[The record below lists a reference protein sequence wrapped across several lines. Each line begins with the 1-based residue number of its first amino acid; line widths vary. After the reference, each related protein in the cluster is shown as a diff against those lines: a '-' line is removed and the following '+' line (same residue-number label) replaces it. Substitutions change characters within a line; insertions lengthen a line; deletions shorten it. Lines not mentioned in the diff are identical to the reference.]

1 MLSLLAISLSPWY
14 KSQNLGSTEG
24 VVLSLEAS
32 IPGTYP
38 DNKFLMIPEAG
49 ICEPDGFHVHH
60 SAHGPMSPL
69 SASPGPWSCCSSS
82 SLCSSWMSWDS
93 GLGCLPPHCHS
104 WGSSQGQDLQFYV
117 AGEDTFSLEGCSR
130 CLCSGRSRKVLS
142 HLNWILPF
150 LPESQPASAFPAIE
164 EPDFPAG
171 MSLQWGC
178 LAE

>member
-1 MLSLLAISLSPWY
+1 METFLSSPCSKHIISSKPGQHRVDGAQSGGTNPRDISRQLIPNESWGRNLWPWWFSCTPICPGVPFQPAQGHGLAAPPLPC
-14 KSQNLGSTEG
+14 
-24 VVLSLEAS
+24 AA
-32 IPGTYP
+32 
-38 DNKFLMIPEAG
+38 PE
-49 ICEPDGFHVHH
+49 
-60 SAHGPMSPL
+60 
-69 SASPGPWSCCSSS
+69 
-82 SLCSSWMSWDS
+82 WMNWDS

-117 AGEDTFSLEGCSR
+117 VGEDTSTLEGCSR

-150 LPESQPASAFPAIE
+150 LPESQPALAFPAIK

-171 MSLQWGC
+171 ISLQWGC